1 MKTCTVCEEEKPLD
15 CFHKRKAMKDGH
27 RSACIDCEYERQQGK
42 YKARILKYN
51 EKRNRARGH
60 RPMAEY
66 QAERRRNHVPQSYR
80 VTKSYHVAK
89 RRAMKKK
96 ATPVWAD
103 QRYIKDLYANA
114 AEANAIFE
122 AVGVKPNFEID
133 HIVPLQHSK
142 VCGLHV
148 EHNLQVLPSHENRT
162 KSNKFEVSQ

>member
-1 MKTCTVCEEEKPLD
+1 MKACTVCKEEKPLD

-27 RSACIDCEYERQQGK
+27 TSACKDCDYERRQGK
-42 YKARILKYN
+42 YRDVILKN
-51 EKRNRARGH
+51 SEKHNRARGH
-60 RPMAEY
+60 RPRAEY
-66 QAERRRNHVPQSYR
+66 LEERRRNPIPQSYR
-80 VTKSYHVAK
+80 VAK

-96 ATPVWAD
+96 ATSVWAN

-162 KSNKFEVSQ
+162 KSNKFEVS

>member
-27 RSACIDCEYERQQGK
+27 RSACKDCEYERRQGK
-42 YKARILKYN
+42 YRDVILKN
-51 EKRNRARGH
+51 AEKHNRARGH
-60 RPMAEY
+60 RPIEEY
-66 QAERRRNHVPQSYR
+66 LEERRRNPVPQSYR
-80 VTKSYHVAK
+80 VAR

-96 ATPVWAD
+96 ATPVWAN

-162 KSNKFEVSQ
+162 KSNKFEVS